1 MASEIEKID
10 NEEEE
15 VAQDGNDFIDLNDQD
30 GAEAVEELKN
40 DSEHFDLEEDP
51 VIVPNQK

>member
-1 MASEIEKID
+1 VASEIKEID

-15 VAQDGNDFIDLNDQD
+15 VEQDGNDFIDLNDQD
-30 GAEAVEELKN
+30 GVEPVEELKN